1 MTIIISCNAAF
12 NIGLDQMSY
21 SIGEEGGSL
30 QACVVI
36 LPGGP
41 SLQNAGLTLDIS
53 VAATGDTTTG
63 EYTYYYGG

>member
-1 MTIIISCNAAF
+1 MI
-12 NIGLDQMSY
+12 Y

-30 QACVVI
+30 QACIVI

-53 VAATGDTTTG
+53 VAATGDTATG
-63 EYTYYYGG
+63 EYTYS